1 LELVVQRLQVILV
14 LQHLEVVLTQFLD
27 LLRLQVVVGVE
38 LLLHQAVE
46 LLVLQEDLEVEVNKV
61 HLVDQEILHQ

>member
-1 LELVVQRLQVILV
+1 MQHLQVVLV